1 MIVRTW
7 TARTTVDQEPGYLE
21 KVKAIVLPH
30 LQAADGYL
38 GSQFLR
44 RLNGDRIEIIVL
56 TYWKS
61 MEAAKLLSG
70 DKTDQIYLPP
80 EIEVT
85 LEDYDEHALHFDV
98 LVDDLINRDD
108 LSTL

>member
-7 TARTTVDQEPGYLE
+7 TARTTLDRESSYLE

-30 LQAADGYL
+30 LQAVNGYL

-44 RLNGDRIEIIVL
+44 RRDGDRIDIIVL
-56 TYWKS
+56 TYWGS

-70 DKTDQIYLPP
+70 DKTDHIYLPP
-80 EIEVT
+80 EIEAT
-85 LEDYDEHALHFDV
+85 LEDYDDHALHFDV
-98 LVDDLINRDD
+98 LVDDLINRGSFPI
-108 LSTL
+108 L